1 MKPTKPSKEE
11 AQSFNSKAL
20 ERLPKE
26 GHLNTLSYE
35 RDGIENEVVVESE
48 RKKTMK
54 ETFGQ
59 RFSRLRKSRGLT
71 QGDVAEKLNIS
82 GQAVSKWENDIS
94 APDISILSDLADIFN
109 VSIDTLLG
117 REKEDVVKMDTEATD
132 NASVEAV
139 SEGEGQ
145 KEVGPVDTSKL
156 VFKIKVISHDGDV
169 VKVNLPIAIVKAMAV
184 HGADGTLKIHG
195 MGALD
200 KVDLKQILDLAE
212 HGVLGNLV
220 NINSADGDVVKI
232 YVGKSDESE
241 EEDNKFRSGKKPV
254 QTIIINNSGKDDVD
268 ADLESD
274 EEDEEDFEDDEE
286 GEDEEDDDGEATVS
300 SPQIKEVRLQ
310 IKETKAEVERLKKIV
325 KSGDIKDVL
334 SASSQLGQKASLL
347 ASLSLRLNA
356 LVEEEENKKDKR
368 EDIQSEIDDLK
379 EEIEEVSDSLAE
391 GEITEEEGSSQ
402 IKELTDQIKELTD
415 ELHSV

>member
-1 MKPTKPSKEE
+1 
-11 AQSFNSKAL
+11 
-20 ERLPKE
+20 
-26 GHLNTLSYE
+26 
-35 RDGIENEVVVESE
+35 
-48 RKKTMK
+48 MK

-117 REKEDVVKMDTEATD
+117 REKEDVVKMDTAATD
-132 NASVEAV
+132 NASVAAV

-156 VFKIKVISHDGDV
+156 VFKIKVISNDGDV

-268 ADLESD
+268 ADLEDDED
-274 EEDEEDFEDDEE
+274 EEDE
-286 GEDEEDDDGEATVS
+286 EEDDDGEATVLS

-310 IKETKAEVERLKKIV
+310 IKETKAEIERLKKIV

-356 LVEEEENKKDKR
+356 LIEEEENKKDKR

-402 IKELTDQIKELTD
+402 IKELTDKIKELTD
-415 ELHSV
+415 ELHTL

>member
-1 MKPTKPSKEE
+1 
-11 AQSFNSKAL
+11 
-20 ERLPKE
+20 
-26 GHLNTLSYE
+26 
-35 RDGIENEVVVESE
+35 
-48 RKKTMK
+48 MK

-117 REKEDVVKMDTEATD
+117 REKEDVVKMDTAATD

-139 SEGEGQ
+139 SEGESQ

-156 VFKIKVISHDGDV
+156 VFKIKVISNDGDV

-254 QTIIINNSGKDDVD
+254 QTIIINNNGKDDVD

-274 EEDEEDFEDDEE
+274 EDDEDDEE
-286 GEDEEDDDGEATVS
+286 DREDDDGEATVS

-310 IKETKAEVERLKKIV
+310 IKETKAEIERLKKIV

-356 LVEEEENKKDKR
+356 LIEEEENKKDKR

-415 ELHSV
+415 ELHTL